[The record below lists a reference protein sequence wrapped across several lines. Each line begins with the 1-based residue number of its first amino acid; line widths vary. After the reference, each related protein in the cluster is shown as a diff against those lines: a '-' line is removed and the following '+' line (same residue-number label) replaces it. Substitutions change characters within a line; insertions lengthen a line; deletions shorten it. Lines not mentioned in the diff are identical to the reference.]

1 MSLEERRK
9 LVDVEL
15 AMSGAKKDRLSIVKQ
30 CEVLDIR
37 RSGFYYTA
45 TPTDED
51 DLRVMRVMDELHME
65 DPCMGTR
72 MLSKELRA
80 KGIMAGRARVRSL
93 KRLMRIKAVYCVPRP
108 PYGGIDRIKYKHP
121 YLLRG
126 LDIDRRNQV
135 WSVDI
140 TYLPVRG
147 GFMYMVA
154 VIDVHTRY
162 LLNWSISNSME
173 AAWVTA
179 MITEAIAIHG
189 RPEIINRAIDPI
201 AKAASS
207 PARNTPPCSARVAWP
222 KASRSAWTVKGARST
237 TSSSSASGAPSST
250 TTSIW
255 RHHLMGLLFIKAAN
269 ASLTA
274 TTTDGCTRRLTTGH
288 RQHATTWQPEISTEQ
303 RVMSLPWTPHFNTNN
318 HTYI

>member
-15 AMSGAKKDRLSIVKQ
+15 AKSGTKRDRLSIVKQ

-45 TPTDED
+45 TPTDEE

-80 KGIMAGRARVRSL
+80 KGIMAGRARVRRL
-93 KRLMRIKAVYCVPRP
+93 MRLMRIKAVYCVPRTTV
-108 PYGGIDRIKYKHP
+108 IDSIKYKHP

-126 LDIDRRNQV
+126 LEIDRRNQV

-179 MITEAIAIHG
+179 MITEAIAMHG
-189 RPEIINRAIDPI
+189 RPEIINSDQGSQFTSEEYTALFRKGGVAEGVKISMDGKGRAIDNVFI
-201 AKAASS
+201 ERFWRTLKHDHLYLA
-207 PARNTPPCSARVAWP
+207 PP
-222 KASRSAWTVKGARST
+222 
-237 TSSSSASGAPSST
+237 
-250 TTSIW
+250 
-255 RHHLMGLLFIKAAN
+255 
-269 ASLTA
+269 
-274 TTTDGCTRRLTTGH
+274 TDGLALYQSCERFVDRYNHRRLH
-288 RQHATTWQPEISTEQ
+288 S
-303 RVMSLPWTPHFNTNN
+303 SLDYRTPAACYHMAA
-318 HTYI
+318 

>member
-15 AMSGAKKDRLSIVKQ
+15 AKSGAKKDRLSIVKQ

-45 TPTDED
+45 TPTDEE

-80 KGIMAGRARVRSL
+80 MGIMVGRARVRRL
-93 KRLMRIKAVYCVPRP
+93 MRLMRIKAVYCVPRTTV
-108 PYGGIDRIKYKHP
+108 IDRIKYKHP

-126 LDIDRRNQV
+126 LEIDRRNQV

-179 MITEAIAIHG
+179 MITEAIAMHG
-189 RPEIINRAIDPI
+189 RPEIINSDQGSQFTSEEYTALFRKGGVAEGVKISMDGKGRAIDNVFI
-201 AKAASS
+201 ERFWRTLKHDHLYLV
-207 PARNTPPCSARVAWP
+207 PP
-222 KASRSAWTVKGARST
+222 
-237 TSSSSASGAPSST
+237 
-250 TTSIW
+250 
-255 RHHLMGLLFIKAAN
+255 
-269 ASLTA
+269 
-274 TTTDGCTRRLTTGH
+274 TDGLALYQSCERFVDRYNHRRLH
-288 RQHATTWQPEISTEQ
+288 S
-303 RVMSLPWTPHFNTNN
+303 SLDYRTPAACYHMAA
-318 HTYI
+318 